1 MKKNIVLY
9 ILLIFLVA
17 VNAFFLFNYLGKPIG
32 KQKMEREDP
41 MSFIID
47 ELNFNEEQLEAVQV
61 LNREHRQN
69 MMRNNSGIK
78 KMKDALFSKLSDKE
92 LDPEVVDSLARTI
105 ALKEME
111 FDKMA
116 FYHFRDIQELCNAEQ
131 KEKFKSIMNDALKK
145 GSNNRER
152 LPNEES
158 GERNGPPPP
167 GGMGGDRQ
175 GPPPPMH

>member
-9 ILLIFLVA
+9 ILLVFLVV
-17 VNAFFLFNYLGKPIG
+17 VNVFFLYNYIGKPG
-32 KQKMEREDP
+32 VEERKERQDP
-41 MSFIID
+41 MSFIVD
-47 ELNFNEEQLEAVQV
+47 ELNFNEQQLEAVQN
-61 LNREHRQN
+61 LNKEHHES
-69 MMRNNSGIK
+69 MMRNNSGIRK
-78 KMKDALFSKLSDKE
+78 FKDALFDKLSDEKI
-92 LDPEVVDSLARTI
+92 DPKVVDSLARII

-116 FYHFRDIQELCNAEQ
+116 FYHFRDIQELCNPQQ

-145 GSNNRER
+145 GSNKRER
-152 LPNEES
+152 PNKDG

-175 GPPPPMH
+175 GPPPPPR

>member
-17 VNAFFLFNYLGKPIG
+17 VNVFFLFNYIGRPIG
-32 KQKMEREDP
+32 KQKVGTQDP
-41 MSFIID
+41 MSFIVD
-47 ELNFNEEQLEAVQV
+47 ELNFNEEQLEAVQN
-61 LNREHRQN
+61 LNKKHHQS
-69 MMRNNSGIK
+69 MMNNNNGIK
-78 KMKDALFSKLSDKE
+78 KFKDALFNKLSDE
-92 LDPEVVDSLARTI
+92 EIDPKVVDSLARII

-116 FYHFRDIQELCNAEQ
+116 FYHFRGIQELCNPEQ
-131 KEKFKSIMNDALKK
+131 KEKFKSIINDALKK

-158 GERNGPPPP
+158 GERNGPPPR